1 MFCRRRNLACTAG
14 GKTWISTGK
23 IKIEGI
29 ELLSSATQPIW
40 LSKRHIRW
48 PKAHIQMRAL
58 KSFEEIVW
66 SCVRFS
72 FEQSIQFYIPVGV
85 YLGNG
90 EALHDPSHLNAFVE
104 REGERERERESVG
117 VLGSQSEHWSFL
129 QLGWHNRP
137 SFFFGASED
146 WFVLLTKYLLIS
158 LFLCIPMGS
167 IYSFFTSLFF
177 HLWDR
182 DPFSTSSSLYTD
194 LLF

>member
-1 MFCRRRNLACTAG
+1 MV
-14 GKTWISTGK
+14 
-23 IKIEGI
+23 IKEAHSLTQSPDSNEGI
-29 ELLSSATQPIW
+29 KVIWGGCLVMRQVPIW
-40 LSKRHIRW
+40 AIHTILYSSGCVSWEWRSIAW
-48 PKAHIQMRAL
+48 P
-58 KSFEEIVW
+58 
-66 SCVRFS
+66 FS
-72 FEQSIQFYIPVGV
+72 P
-85 YLGNG
+85 
-90 EALHDPSHLNAFVE
+90 E
-104 REGERERERESVG
+104 RLQRERERERESVG
-117 VLGSQSEHWSFL
+117 VLGSKSEHWSFL

-146 WFVLLTKYLLIS
+146 WFFLLTKYLLIS